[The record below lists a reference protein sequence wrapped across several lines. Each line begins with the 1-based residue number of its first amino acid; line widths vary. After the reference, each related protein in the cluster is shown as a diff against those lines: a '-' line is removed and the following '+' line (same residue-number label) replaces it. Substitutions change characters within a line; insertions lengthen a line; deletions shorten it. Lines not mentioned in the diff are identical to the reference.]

1 MAAGNRLS
9 SVMLRLPA
17 LERLPRPLQV
27 IAAALKQWSAAEA
40 GRHGAALAYYTLFAL
55 APMLVIVIAVAGA
68 VYGEEAVRGEVVG
81 QLNGLVGQ
89 DGAELIESL
98 LRNARKGDQ
107 GILAAVLGGLT
118 FVLGATGAFV
128 QLQGALNHIWGV
140 KAEPGR
146 NLVRYLFN
154 RAQSFGMLIALGFI
168 LMVSLAVDAALSAAA
183 AWTEIN
189 LPGIPI
195 LNVLNGVVSLGVL
208 TALFALI
215 YRVLPDVQ
223 LRWRDVGYGAVIT
236 AVLFTVGKRLIGLY
250 LGETSMASAYGAAGS
265 VVIVMVW
272 VFYSAQVVL
281 LGAAITK
288 VGFGGEPK
296 RRKPTEIARKE

>member
-1 MAAGNRLS
+1 M
-9 SVMLRLPA
+9 VKLPPID
-17 LERLPRPLQV
+17 RFPKPIQV
-27 IAAALKQWSAAEA
+27 LWSALKQWSGADA

-55 APMLVIVIAVAGA
+55 APMLVIVIAIAGA

-81 QLNGLVGQ
+81 QLNHLLGQ
-89 DGAELIESL
+89 DGAELVESL
-98 LRNARKGDQ
+98 LKNAREGDQ
-107 GILAAVLGGLT
+107 GVLAALLGGIT
-118 FVLGATGAFV
+118 FLLGATGAFV

-140 KAEPGR
+140 TAEPGR
-146 NLVRYLFN
+146 NLQRFVIN
-154 RAQSFGMLIALGFI
+154 RAQSFAMLVALGFL
-168 LMVSLAVDAALSAAA
+168 LMVSLAIDAGLAAAA
-183 AWTEIN
+183 AWTSVHLSG
-189 LPGIPI
+189 LP
-195 LNVLNGVVSLGVL
+195 VLNLINMLVSLAVV
-208 TALFALI
+208 TAVFALV

-223 LRWRDVGYGAVIT
+223 LRWRDVWYGALIT

-272 VFYSAQVVL
+272 VFYSAQVLL

-296 RRKPTEIARKE
+296 RRQPTAIARKEAKP

>member
-1 MAAGNRLS
+1 
-9 SVMLRLPA
+9 MLRLPP
-17 LERLPRPLQV
+17 LDQLPRAIQV
-27 IAAALKQWSAAEA
+27 LVGAFKQWSRADA

-81 QLNGLVGQ
+81 QLNGLIGQ

-98 LRNARKGDQ
+98 LKNAREGDKGL
-107 GILAAVLGGLT
+107 LAAILGGLT

-140 KAEPGR
+140 KAAPGK
-146 NLVRYLFN
+146 NLLRYIFN
-154 RAQSFGMLIALGFI
+154 RAQSFGMLVALGFI
-168 LMVSLAVDAALSAAA
+168 LTVSLAIDAGLSAAA
-183 AWTEIN
+183 AWTEVN
-189 LPGIPI
+189 LPGVPVLHL
-195 LNVLNGVVSLGVL
+195 LNSLVSLGVL
-208 TALFALI
+208 SLVFALI

-236 AVLFTVGKRLIGLY
+236 AVLFTIGKRLIGLY
-250 LGETSMASAYGAAGS
+250 LGETSLGSAYGAAGS
-265 VVIVMVW
+265 VVVVMVW

-281 LGAAITK
+281 LGASITK

-296 RRKPTEIARKE
+296 RRKPTPIARKEARQ

>member
-1 MAAGNRLS
+1 M
-9 SVMLRLPA
+9 VYLPS
-17 LERLPRPLQV
+17 LKRLPRPIQLLLTAV
-27 IAAALKQWSAAEA
+27 KEWSGADA

-81 QLNGLVGQ
+81 QLNQLIGQ
-89 DGAELIESL
+89 DGAELVESL
-98 LRNARKGDQ
+98 LKNAREGDR
-107 GILAAVLGGLT
+107 GVLAATLGGLT

-146 NLVRYLFN
+146 NLVRYIFN

-168 LMVSLAVDAALSAAA
+168 LMVSLAVDAGLSAAA
-183 AWTEIN
+183 AWTELN

-195 LNVLNGVVSLGVL
+195 LNVANAIVSLAVL
-208 TALFALI
+208 TILFGLI

-223 LRWRDVGYGAVIT
+223 LRWRDVGYGALIT
-236 AVLFTVGKRLIGLY
+236 AVLFTIGKRLIGLY
-250 LGETSMASAYGAAGS
+250 LGETSLGSAYGAAGS

-296 RRKPTEIARKE
+296 RRKPTPIARKESPK

>member
-1 MAAGNRLS
+1 
-9 SVMLRLPA
+9 MLRLPP
-17 LERLPRPLQV
+17 LDQLPRPIQV
-27 IAAALKQWSAAEA
+27 LVGAFKQWSRADA

-81 QLNGLVGQ
+81 QLNQLIGQ
-89 DGAELIESL
+89 QGAELIESL
-98 LRNARKGDQ
+98 LRNAREGDQ
-107 GILAAVLGGLT
+107 GVVAAILGGLT

-128 QLQGALNHIWGV
+128 QLQGALNHIWDV
-140 KAEPGR
+140 KAQPGR
-146 NLVRYLFN
+146 NLVRYIFN
-154 RAQSFGMLIALGFI
+154 RAQSFGMLIAFGFI
-168 LMVSLAVDAALSAAA
+168 LVVSLAVDAGLSAAA
-183 AWTEIN
+183 AWTELN
-189 LPGIPI
+189 LPGIP
-195 LNVLNGVVSLGVL
+195 VLNALNGIVSLAVL
-208 TALFALI
+208 TLLFALI

-223 LRWRDVGYGAVIT
+223 LGWRDVGYGALIT

-250 LGETSMASAYGAAGS
+250 LGETSLGSAYGAAGS
-265 VVIVMVW
+265 VVVVMVW

-296 RRKPTEIARKE
+296 RREPTDIARKE

>member
-1 MAAGNRLS
+1 MA
-9 SVMLRLPA
+9 RLPP
-17 LERLPRPLQV
+17 LDQLPKPLQV
-27 IAAALKQWSAAEA
+27 LVVAMKQWSAADA

-81 QLNGLVGQ
+81 QLNQLIGQ
-89 DGAELIESL
+89 DGAELVESL
-98 LRNARKGDQ
+98 LKNAREGDR
-107 GILAAVLGGLT
+107 GVLAATLGALT

-146 NLVRYLFN
+146 NLLRYLFN

-168 LMVSLAVDAALSAAA
+168 LMVSLAVDAGLSAAA
-183 AWTEIN
+183 AWTELN
-189 LPGIPI
+189 LPGIPV
-195 LNVLNGVVSLGVL
+195 LNVLNGVVSLAVL

-223 LRWRDVGYGAVIT
+223 LRWRDVGYGALIT
-236 AVLFTVGKRLIGLY
+236 AVLFSIGKRLIGLY
-250 LGETSMASAYGAAGS
+250 LGETSLGSAYGAAGS

-272 VFYSAQVVL
+272 VYYSAQVVL

-288 VGFGGEPK
+288 VGFGAEP
-296 RRKPTEIARKE
+296 RRRQPTPIARKDADQ

>member
-1 MAAGNRLS
+1 MP
-9 SVMLRLPA
+9 RLPS
-17 LERLPRPLQV
+17 LERLPKPVQHLITAVR
-27 IAAALKQWSAAEA
+27 QWSAADA

-81 QLNGLVGQ
+81 QLNQLIGQ

-98 LRNARKGDQ
+98 LKNAREGDR
-107 GILAAVLGGLT
+107 GVVAAILGGLT

-146 NLVRYLFN
+146 SIVRYIFN

-168 LMVSLAVDAALSAAA
+168 LMVSLAVDAGLSAAA

-189 LPGIPI
+189 LPGLPI
-195 LNVLNGVVSLGVL
+195 LNVLNGIVSLAVL
-208 TALFALI
+208 TVLFGLI

-250 LGETSMASAYGAAGS
+250 LGETSLGSAYGAAGS

-296 RRKPTEIARKE
+296 RRKPKPAARKEPK

>member
-1 MAAGNRLS
+1 MFKLPAID
-9 SVMLRLPA
+9 RLPK
-17 LERLPRPLQV
+17 PLRILV
-27 IAAALKQWSAAEA
+27 AALKQWSGADA

-81 QLNGLVGQ
+81 QLNQLLGQ
-89 DGAELIESL
+89 DGAELVESL
-98 LRNARKGDQ
+98 LKNAREGDR
-107 GILAAVLGGLT
+107 GLLAAILGGFT

-128 QLQGALNHIWGV
+128 QLQGALNHIWDV
-140 KAEPGR
+140 KAEPRRG
-146 NLVRYLFN
+146 LVRYLFN
-154 RAQSFGMLIALGFI
+154 RAQSFGMLIAIGFI

-183 AWTEIN
+183 AWTELN

-195 LNVLNGVVSLGVL
+195 LNVLNAVVSLAVL

-215 YRVLPDVQ
+215 YRVLPDVE
-223 LRWRDVGYGAVIT
+223 LRWRDVGVGALIT
-236 AVLFTVGKRLIGLY
+236 AVLFAIGKRLIGLY
-250 LGETSMASAYGAAGS
+250 IGETSLGSAYGAAGS

-296 RRKPTEIARKE
+296 PRKPKPIARKDPSA